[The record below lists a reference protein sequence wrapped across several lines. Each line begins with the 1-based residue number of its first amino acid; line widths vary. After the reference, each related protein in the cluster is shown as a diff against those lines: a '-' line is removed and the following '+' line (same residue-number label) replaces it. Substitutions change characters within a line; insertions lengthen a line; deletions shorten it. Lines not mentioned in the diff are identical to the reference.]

1 MYWCNH
7 NDLSASLKI
16 GNRLEKEIGVNN
28 MTLENL
34 SQEELKKR
42 LTTLQYKVT
51 QEGDTKEPFANA
63 YWAEKREGI

>member
-1 MYWCNH
+1 M
-7 NDLSASLKI
+7 
-16 GNRLEKEIGVNN
+16 NN